1 MVITAYRGIL
11 IIMIQL
17 RTLCLLVDILYI
29 FLENLQSSVQKL
41 IGTNLKTQ
49 GLLETSTSLS
59 TIFWQHAVCV
69 PVDAVLLF
77 STVTMVVGTQIL
89 RVNIVATPTIYTV
102 KLGFSLNSLLV
113 VSLFL
118 AITCYVYKVINPRYR
133 DISCIFFYRDISCIF
148 F

>member
-1 MVITAYRGIL
+1 MSPYRHP
-11 IIMIQL
+11 
-17 RTLCLLVDILYI
+17 VHI
-29 FLENLQSSVQKL
+29 FRKSPEQRPEADRYQP
-41 IGTNLKTQ
+41 KTQ

>member
-1 MVITAYRGIL
+1 VSPYRHPVHIFRKSPE
-11 IIMIQL
+11 Q
-17 RTLCLLVDILYI
+17 RPEADRYI
-29 FLENLQSSVQKL
+29 
-41 IGTNLKTQ
+41 TNLKTQ

-133 DISCIFFYRDISCIF
+133 DISCIFF
-148 F
+148 